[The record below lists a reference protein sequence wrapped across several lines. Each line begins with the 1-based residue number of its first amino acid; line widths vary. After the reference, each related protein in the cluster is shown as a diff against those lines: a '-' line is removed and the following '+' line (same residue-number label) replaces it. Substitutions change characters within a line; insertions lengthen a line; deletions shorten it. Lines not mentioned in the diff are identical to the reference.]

1 MTSHQSRLSSGTASI
16 FFIFR
21 VVHSIIITC
30 YFVGIDAVKPH
41 HTQCPF
47 LSVAVVVVGS
57 PHCSSVVVVVEEVSC
72 YAETAGGEEMVV
84 VEQSIAVAVAEEWSH
99 SDETVVAVVVVVENN
114 CQDHCRSEPVA
125 HQVCKIKLLKISFV
139 QW

>member
-30 YFVGIDAVKPH
+30 YFVGIDAVEPH

-57 PHCSSVVVVVEEVSC
+57 PHCSSVVVVVVEEVSC

-84 VEQSIAVAVAEEWSH
+84 VEQSIAVAEEWPH
-99 SDETVVAVVVVVENN
+99 SDETAVAVVVVVESN
-114 CQDHCRSEPVA
+114 CQDHCRSETVA
-125 HQVCKIKLLKISFV
+125 RQVCKIKLLKISFV

>member
-57 PHCSSVVVVVEEVSC
+57 PHCSSVVVVVVEEVSC

-84 VEQSIAVAVAEEWSH
+84 VEQSIAVAEEWSH
-99 SDETVVAVVVVVENN
+99 
-114 CQDHCRSEPVA
+114 
-125 HQVCKIKLLKISFV
+125 
-139 QW
+139 